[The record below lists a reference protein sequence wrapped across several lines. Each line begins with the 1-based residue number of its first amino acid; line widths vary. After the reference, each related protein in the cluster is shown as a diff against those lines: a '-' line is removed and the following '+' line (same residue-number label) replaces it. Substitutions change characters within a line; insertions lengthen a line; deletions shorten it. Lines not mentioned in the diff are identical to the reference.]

1 LNREVILP
9 KIHEN
14 LLEYI
19 GRPKRIY
26 TTEYIYTCLLEFI
39 TQDDTKIIREA
50 MAHDDEQEYE
60 ASINYN
66 TVDHTATIAIVNQ
79 MVKVRKLKGQ

>member
-1 LNREVILP
+1 
-9 KIHEN
+9 
-14 LLEYI
+14 
-19 GRPKRIY
+19 
-26 TTEYIYTCLLEFI
+26 
-39 TQDDTKIIREA
+39 

-79 MVKVRKLKGQ
+79 MVKVRKLKGQKEKP